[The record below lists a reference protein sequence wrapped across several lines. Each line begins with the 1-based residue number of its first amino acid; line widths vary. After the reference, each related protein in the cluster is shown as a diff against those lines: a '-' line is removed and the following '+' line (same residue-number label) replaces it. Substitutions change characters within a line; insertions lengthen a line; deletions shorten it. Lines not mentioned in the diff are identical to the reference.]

1 MNWEAQITEW
11 YMELGGIEVTPLQA
25 TFKLFLSLLL
35 GSIVGLE
42 RKRKGQPA
50 GIRTFAL
57 ISMGATLAMIV
68 SIYVPQEYLGHVA
81 NGDPGRIAAQVL
93 SGIGFLGAGAIIQMK
108 GSVRGLTTAAGIWMI
123 AAIGLA
129 VGVGMYVI
137 SCIATLLILFIL
149 LQLERIEK
157 RVSLGSE
164 SRIIRIKV
172 NEIIENVSAYRKL
185 LKQEHVHLSNVYV
198 EYDYSSHVT
207 FISLIIL
214 AKENTDYVALI
225 SSLRHVNPTLSI
237 SLANQL

>member
-1 MNWEAQITEW
+1 MLVETLESI
-11 YMELGGIEVTPLQA
+11 YRELGGIEVTPLQA
-25 TFKLFLSLLL
+25 TFKLFLSLIL

-42 RKRKGQPA
+42 RKRKGQTA

-81 NGDPGRIAAQVL
+81 NGDPSRIAAQVL

-129 VGVGMYVI
+129 VGVGMYSI
-137 SCIATLLILFIL
+137 SCIATLFILFIL
-149 LQLERIEK
+149 LQLEKIEH

-172 NEIIENVSAYRKL
+172 ADIIENVSAYRQM
-185 LKQEHVHLSNVYV
+185 LKQNKVHLSNVYV
-198 EYDYSSHVT
+198 EYDYSNNT
-207 FISLIIL
+207 TYISLIIL
-214 AKENTDYVALI
+214 AKENTDYVTLI
-225 SSLRHVNPTLSI
+225 ASLRKINPTLSI

>member
-1 MNWEAQITEW
+1 MYFSFDDI
-11 YMELGGIEVTPLQA
+11 YRELGGIEVTPVQA

-35 GSIVGLE
+35 GSVVGLE
-42 RKRKGQPA
+42 RKRKGQTA

-81 NGDPGRIAAQVL
+81 NGDPSRIAAQVL

-137 SCIATLLILFIL
+137 ACIATLFILFIL
-149 LQLERIEK
+149 LQLEKIEH

-172 NEIIENVSAYRKL
+172 NEILENVSAYRKL
-185 LKQEHVHLSNVYV
+185 LKQNKVHLSNVYV
-198 EYDYSSHVT
+198 EYDYQNDISY
-207 FISLIIL
+207 ISLIIL
-214 AKENTDYVALI
+214 AKENTDYVSLI
-225 SSLRHVNPTLSI
+225 ARLRELNPTLSI

>member
-1 MNWEAQITEW
+1 MYFSFDDI
-11 YMELGGIEVTPLQA
+11 YRELGGIEVTPVQA

-35 GSIVGLE
+35 GSVVGLE
-42 RKRKGQPA
+42 RKRKGQTA

-81 NGDPGRIAAQVL
+81 NGDPSRIAAQVL

-137 SCIATLLILFIL
+137 ACIATLFILFIL
-149 LQLERIEK
+149 LQLEKIEHK
-157 RVSLGSE
+157 VSLGSE

-172 NEIIENVSAYRKL
+172 NEILENVSAYRKL
-185 LKQEHVHLSNVYV
+185 LKQNKVHLSNVYV
-198 EYDYSSHVT
+198 EYDYQNDISY
-207 FISLIIL
+207 ISLIIL
-214 AKENTDYVALI
+214 AKENTDYVSLI
-225 SSLRHVNPTLSI
+225 SRLRELNPTLSI

>member
-1 MNWEAQITEW
+1 MESI
-11 YMELGGIEVTPLQA
+11 YRELGGIEVTPLQA
-25 TFKLFLSLLL
+25 TFKLFLSLIL

-42 RKRKGQPA
+42 RKRKGQTA

-81 NGDPGRIAAQVL
+81 NGDPSRIAAQVL

-129 VGVGMYVI
+129 VGVGMYSI
-137 SCIATLLILFIL
+137 SCIATLFILFIL
-149 LQLERIEK
+149 LQLEKIEH

-172 NEIIENVSAYRKL
+172 ADIIENVSAYRQM
-185 LKQEHVHLSNVYV
+185 LKQNKVHLSNVYV
-198 EYDYSSHVT
+198 EYDYSNNT
-207 FISLIIL
+207 TYISLIIL
-214 AKENTDYVALI
+214 AKENTDYVTLI
-225 SSLRHVNPTLSI
+225 ASLRKINPTLSI

>member
-1 MNWEAQITEW
+1 MYFSFDDI
-11 YMELGGIEVTPLQA
+11 YRELGGIEVTPVQA

-35 GSIVGLE
+35 GSVVGLE
-42 RKRKGQPA
+42 RKRKGQTA

-81 NGDPGRIAAQVL
+81 NGDPSRIAAQVL

-137 SCIATLLILFIL
+137 ACIATLFILFIL
-149 LQLERIEK
+149 LQLEKIEH

-172 NEIIENVSAYRKL
+172 NEILENVSAYRKL
-185 LKQEHVHLSNVYV
+185 LKQNKVHLSNVYV
-198 EYDYSSHVT
+198 EYDYQNDISY
-207 FISLIIL
+207 ISLIIL
-214 AKENTDYVALI
+214 AKENTDYVSLI
-225 SSLRHVNPTLSI
+225 SRLRELNPTLSI